1 MTVSMPFPK
10 APMTSAAI
18 QDCRKWLGDTL
29 QALKLRALPSRASV
43 SDMSQEGPSST
54 SLLETFCD
62 GDLQQA
68 ELILNSSLESASV
81 GTRDQ
86 LSLVRPVIPQL
97 ENDWRA
103 GQRSYTDTVY
113 AFWNV
118 EQLLSRLESQR
129 PSQTRPKGSAWGR
142 VLLAAA
148 PETQHV
154 FGLSVVGDSF
164 RAAGWDTQ
172 TFTNDHPDGIVRA
185 ATDWSADFIGLSV
198 GYDEGLLDLGQFI
211 SLLRQKSRNPSVK
224 IILGGNVFSSPRT
237 QYEWL
242 GADYI
247 ALSVEDALGYCS
259 GTTTVE
265 LSRN

>member
-1 MTVSMPFPK
+1 MNLSMPFPK

-18 QDCRKWLGDTL
+18 QDCRKWLGNTL
-29 QALKLRALPSRASV
+29 QAFKLRALPTRAGV
-43 SDMSQEGPSST
+43 NDMSPAGPEST
-54 SLLETFCD
+54 SLLEALCD

-68 ELILNSSLESASV
+68 EMILNSSLESASV
-81 GTRDQ
+81 GIQD
-86 LSLVRPVIPQL
+86 SFGLVLPVIPQL
-97 ENDWRA
+97 ENEWRA

-113 AFWNV
+113 ALWNV
-118 EQLLSRLESQR
+118 ERLLSRLESQR
-129 PSQTRPKGSAWGR
+129 PSQTRPTGSAWGR

-148 PETQHV
+148 PDTQHI
-154 FGLSVVGDSF
+154 FGLSVVSDSF

-172 TFTNDHPDGIVRA
+172 IFTNDHPDGIVQA

-211 SLLRQKSRNPSVK
+211 SLLRQKSRNPAVK
-224 IILGGNVFSSPRT
+224 IILGGNVFSSPRA

-242 GADYI
+242 GADYV

-259 GTTTVE
+259 GTASVE

>member
-1 MTVSMPFPK
+1 MAWWT
-10 APMTSAAI
+10 
-18 QDCRKWLGDTL
+18 
-29 QALKLRALPSRASV
+29 PSRRSNPRTPGRSV

-86 LSLVRPVIPQL
+86 LSLVRPVILQL

-129 PSQTRPKGSAWGR
+129 PSQTRPKGSAW
-142 VLLAAA
+142 
-148 PETQHV
+148 
-154 FGLSVVGDSF
+154 VGSF
-164 RAAGWDTQ
+164 WL
-172 TFTNDHPDGIVRA
+172 P
-185 ATDWSADFIGLSV
+185 
-198 GYDEGLLDLGQFI
+198 
-211 SLLRQKSRNPSVK
+211 RQKLSTSSGCQSSATAFVRLDGTRRHSRT
-224 IILGGNVFSSPRT
+224 IILT
-237 QYEWL
+237 
-242 GADYI
+242 A
-247 ALSVEDALGYCS
+247 
-259 GTTTVE
+259 
-265 LSRN
+265 